1 MMAQSFLAG
10 EIEKM
15 KELLICIS
23 MLKGFEE
30 SVLGFIKQQ
39 LIEKGRMGGKRDG
52 KGERGWGGNGK

>member
-1 MMAQSFLAG
+1 MMSQSFWAG
-10 EIEKM
+10 GIEKM

-39 LIEKGRMGGKRDG
+39 LIEKGRMGGKRNG
-52 KGERGWGGNGK
+52 KGERG